1 MCEEDMMFNRNN
13 RQVPG
18 RLISRL
24 PMLGAFPSVALALLA
39 VVAPPAL
46 ALDSDSKQPMY
57 IESDTATYD
66 EKKGE
71 TTYLGNVKATQ
82 GSLEAA
88 GDKMVMYQVNG
99 KTDKIVIWGN
109 PAKIKQTP
117 EGGKEDTHG
126 KGQRAEYFP
135 DTGILILY
143 EKAMTWEG
151 NDPAKSEHVVTSERI
166 EYDTRNA
173 LYKAGTSHSSGKRV
187 HVTIL
192 PKEDESE

>member
-1 MCEEDMMFNRNN
+1 MMFNRKNN
-13 RQVPG
+13 RQAPG
-18 RLISRL
+18 RRLSRAPL
-24 PMLGAFPSVALALLA
+24 FGAFPSVALALLCA
-39 VVAPPAL
+39 LAPQPVL

-71 TTYLGNVKATQ
+71 TVYTGSVKATQ
-82 GSLEAA
+82 GSLEAV
-88 GDKMVMYQVNG
+88 GDKMIMYQVNG

-109 PAKIKQTP
+109 PTKIKQTP

-151 NDPAKSEHVVTSERI
+151 PDPAKSEHLVTSERI

-173 LYKAGTSHSSGKRV
+173 LYKAGGSHSGGKRV